1 MCLSPAISQKTHRRK
16 THRRSRNCMAGRMV
30 VLAETFDPKMRQARE
45 SNEKTPHNMV
55 RTIDIFHSDV
65 KRFQSVGVRQRLRQQ
80 RMLCI
85 YLLVFQFVVVYLC
98 IAESAWKV
106 RKQRNEQNLRRLNRQ
121 AVSQHQD
128 ALQATASFDPCYGHL
143 CT

>member
-1 MCLSPAISQKTHRRK
+1 MCLSPAISQKTHRR
-16 THRRSRNCMAGRMV
+16 
-30 VLAETFDPKMRQARE
+30 LAETFDPKMRQARE

-106 RKQRNEQNLRRLNRQ
+106 RKKRHDQNLQRVTKQ
-121 AVSQHQD
+121 AVSKHQD
-128 ALQATASFDPCYGHL
+128 ALQTITTFDSAFDPCYGQL
-143 CT
+143 CA